1 MTEHTR
7 TYGDSIMP
15 ENLSDYS
22 TLTSAP
28 EQSEEE
34 NDGWE

>member
-7 TYGDSIMP
+7 THGGSIMP

-22 TLTSAP
+22 ALTSASEP
-28 EQSEEE
+28 SEEE